1 MDGIT
6 IAATR
11 ISSTRT
17 LWHWAQGLAWA
28 AGMVIWLALIV
39 SPRLGLHLLWNV
51 LIPVAPA
58 LLVLAPGVWR
68 NVCPLGSMSLAPH
81 HFGLSQRKKLSPV
94 WRGRLYLGALIL
106 LLVVVPLRKV
116 VLDTNGPLL
125 AVVLAAVGLLAI
137 GLGLAFNWKSSWCSS
152 LCPVYPVELLY
163 GSRPLVSVANA
174 HCPNCSCCV
183 APCSESTNGV
193 TPRSAV
199 KTQLGRYVGI
209 VLTGCFPGFVWG
221 WYHVPTYSG
230 MDGFTHLPL
239 AYGLPYLAGGLT
251 LALHLAVRKAWPKQD
266 DLIGSIFAASA
277 IITYYWFRLPPI
289 FGIGDPAK
297 AMIVDVSRRL
307 PSWSATALR
316 IFELVAFSWLMVG
329 RVGRRRAWE
338 LPLPIVN
345 HSSGH
350 TRVPEP
356 VSSH

>member
-116 VLDTNGPLL
+116 VLL
-125 AVVLAAVGLLAI
+125 
-137 GLGLAFNWKSSWCSS
+137 S
-152 LCPVYPVELLY
+152 LI
-163 GSRPLVSVANA
+163 
-174 HCPNCSCCV
+174 H
-183 APCSESTNGV
+183 
-193 TPRSAV
+193 
-199 KTQLGRYVGI
+199 I
-209 VLTGCFPGFVWG
+209 
-221 WYHVPTYSG
+221 
-230 MDGFTHLPL
+230 
-239 AYGLPYLAGGLT
+239 
-251 LALHLAVRKAWPKQD
+251 
-266 DLIGSIFAASA
+266 
-277 IITYYWFRLPPI
+277 
-289 FGIGDPAK
+289 
-297 AMIVDVSRRL
+297 
-307 PSWSATALR
+307 
-316 IFELVAFSWLMVG
+316 
-329 RVGRRRAWE
+329 
-338 LPLPIVN
+338 
-345 HSSGH
+345 
-350 TRVPEP
+350 
-356 VSSH
+356 